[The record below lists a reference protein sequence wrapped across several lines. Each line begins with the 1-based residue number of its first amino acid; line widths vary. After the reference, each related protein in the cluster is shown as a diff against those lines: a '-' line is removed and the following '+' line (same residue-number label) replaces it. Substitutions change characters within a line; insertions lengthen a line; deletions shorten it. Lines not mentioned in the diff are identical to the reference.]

1 MLDLNPLIQRAV
13 GAHQQGH
20 LDQAADLYEQVL
32 LQQPDNVAALQLLGA
47 LRGQQGRHAEAI
59 RLTQAALN
67 LKPDD
72 FGTLSNY
79 ASVLMAAGRHDDA
92 LTQLDRALSIKP
104 DFFEAIYNRAVTLA
118 QLKRFAESVA
128 SYDKALGLRPNS
140 PHVFYN
146 RGISQAALGWWKD
159 AVASY
164 DRAIALHPKFS
175 AAFDNRGNAL
185 RAMGEFEQALESYDK
200 ALALAPRDFRA
211 LYNRAIMLS
220 DMGRFEDAAASY
232 QQSLALQPQFADALL
247 NHGIALLRLERFAEA
262 LARFDKYLSLRPSDP
277 AGLNNR
283 GAALWHLGRHGE
295 ALSSYNQALAVNPEH
310 APARLG
316 RARLLYDMGRFNDAL
331 ADYDKALATD
341 PNDARAWN
349 GRGAVLNAQKR
360 GGDAIASFDKALQ
373 LKPDLAD
380 ALANRA
386 YLRWSERGDSAGA
399 ISDFQAALAADPAQ
413 PFAAGEL
420 LHLKMH
426 AADWTDFDAAV
437 ASITDGVRKRR
448 RVVRPFA
455 YQAIC
460 ASPAELQTCSR
471 IFADSLFAKVDGP
484 PLPASSHDKIRIGYV
499 SAEFREQ
506 ATAYLMAGL
515 YELHDRERFEVVAID
530 NGGGDG
536 SEMRRRLEAAFDR
549 VLYIAKMT
557 DDEAAALIRA
567 AEIDIL
573 VNLNGYF
580 GLPRMGV
587 FARRAAPIQV
597 NYLGFPATL
606 GAPYMDYLIADK
618 VVIPQDEQRFY
629 DEKIVTLPHS
639 YQAND
644 RKRAI
649 AAAVPSR
656 AAMGLPDAAF
666 VFCNFNQSY
675 KITPS
680 TFAGWM
686 RILKAV
692 EGSVLWL
699 LNSKPPFAENLSREA
714 QRHGVAPDRLI
725 FAPNVR
731 LDRHLSRLRLA
742 DLFLDSLPYNAHTTA
757 SDALWAG
764 VPLVTCRGT
773 AFPGRVASS
782 LLAAA
787 GMPELISES
796 AQEYEALAIRLGRD
810 PDAITQLKEKLEK
823 SRLTCPLFDTDLFRR
838 HIEAAYS
845 TMVEIAKR
853 GEPPQAFAVDDLQ
866 NTN

>member
-1 MLDLNPLIQRAV
+1 LDLNPLIQRAV
-13 GAHQQGH
+13 AAHQQGH

-47 LRGQQGRHAEAI
+47 LRGQQGRNAEAI
-59 RLTQAALN
+59 RLMQAALN
-67 LKPDD
+67 LKHDD

-79 ASVLMAAGRHDDA
+79 ASVLMAAGRHEDA
-92 LTQLDRALSIKP
+92 LIQLDRAMSIKP

-128 SYDKALGLRPNS
+128 SYDKALSLRPNS
-140 PHVFYN
+140 PQILYN
-146 RGISQAALGWWKD
+146 RGLSQAALGWWKD

-164 DRAIALHPKFS
+164 DRSIALHPKF
-175 AAFDNRGNAL
+175 APAFDNRGNAL
-185 RAMGEFEQALESYDK
+185 RAMGQLEQALESYDK
-200 ALALAPRDFRA
+200 ALALAPLDFRT
-211 LYNRAIMLS
+211 LYNRAITLS
-220 DMGRFEDAAASY
+220 DLGRFEDAAAGF
-232 QQSLALQPQFADALL
+232 QQSLVHQPQFADALL
-247 NHGIALLRLERFAEA
+247 NHGIVLLRLERFAEA
-262 LARFDKYLSLRPSDP
+262 LARFDKYLSLRPGDP
-277 AGLNNR
+277 EGLNNR
-283 GAALWHLGRHGE
+283 GVALWHLGRHDE
-295 ALSSYNQALAVNPEH
+295 ALASYNKALSVGPEH
-310 APARLG
+310 VSARLG
-316 RARLLYDMGRFNDAL
+316 RARLLHDMGRFNDAL

-341 PNDARAWN
+341 PCDARAWN

-360 GGDAIASFDKALQ
+360 GRDAIASFDKALQ

-386 YLRWSERGDSAGA
+386 YLRWSELGDSAGA

-426 AADWTDFDAAV
+426 VADWTDFDACA
-437 ASITDGVRKRR
+437 ASITDEVRKGR

-460 ASPAELQTCSR
+460 ASPADLQACSR
-471 IFADSLFAKVDGP
+471 IFADSLFPKTDGP
-484 PLPASSHDKIRIGYV
+484 TLPARSHDKIRIGYL
-499 SAEFREQ
+499 SGEFREQ

-515 YELHDRERFEVVAID
+515 YELHDREKFEVIAID

-536 SEMRRRLEAAFDR
+536 SEMRRRLESAFDR
-549 VLYIAKMT
+549 ILYIAKMT
-557 DDEAAALIRA
+557 DDEAAALIRT

-580 GLPRMGV
+580 GAPRMGV

-606 GAPYMDYLIADK
+606 GASYMDYIIADP
-618 VVIPQDEQRFY
+618 VVIPDEEQRYY
-629 DEKIVTLPHS
+629 DEKTVTLPHS

-656 AAMGLPDAAF
+656 AAMGLPDTGF

-686 RILKAV
+686 RILKVV

-725 FAPNVR
+725 FAPDVK
-731 LDRHLSRLRLA
+731 LDRHLSRLKLA
-742 DLFLDSLPYNAHTTA
+742 DLFLDTLPYNAHTTA

-764 VPLVTCRGT
+764 VPLLTCRGT

-787 GMPELISES
+787 GMPELISETPH
-796 AQEYEALAIRLGRD
+796 EYEALAIRLGRD
-810 PDAITQLKEKLEK
+810 PGAIIDLKEKLARN
-823 SRLTCPLFDTDLFRR
+823 RLTCPLFDTDLFRR

-853 GEPPQAFAVDDLQ
+853 GEPPQAFAVGNL
-866 NTN
+866 

>member
-1 MLDLNPLIQRAV
+1 MLDVNPLIQRAV

-32 LQQPDNVAALQLLGA
+32 QQQPDNVAALQLLGA
-47 LRGQQGRHAEAI
+47 LRGQQGRNAEAL
-59 RLTQAALN
+59 RLTQAAVK

-79 ASVLMAAGRHDDA
+79 ASVLMATGRNEDA

-104 DFFEAIYNRAVTLA
+104 DFFEAIYNRGVTLA

-140 PHVFYN
+140 PQVFYN

-164 DRAIALHPKFS
+164 DRAIALHPNFA

-185 RAMGEFEQALESYDK
+185 RALGQLEQALESYDK
-200 ALALAPRDFRA
+200 AVALAPLDFRA
-211 LYNRAIMLS
+211 LYNRAIVLS
-220 DMGRFEDAAASY
+220 DLGRLEEAATGY
-232 QQSLALQPQFADALL
+232 QQSLALQPLFADALL
-247 NHGIALLRLERFAEA
+247 NQGAVLLRLERFDDA
-262 LARFDKYLSLRPSDP
+262 LTRFDECLPLRPGDP
-277 AGLNNR
+277 EVLNNR
-283 GAALWHLGRHGE
+283 GVALWHLGRHDE
-295 ALSSYNQALAVNPEH
+295 ALASYNQALAVSPENVS
-310 APARLG
+310 ARLG
-316 RARLLYDMGRFNDAL
+316 RARLLHDTGHFNEAL

-341 PNDARAWN
+341 ANDARAWN

-360 GGDAIASFDKALQ
+360 GRDAIISFDKAVQ

-386 YLRWSERGDSAGA
+386 YLRWSEHGDYAGA
-399 ISDFQAALAADPAQ
+399 TDDLRAALAANPAQ

-420 LHLKMH
+420 LHLGMH

-437 ASITDGVRKRR
+437 ASITDGVRKGR

-460 ASPAELQTCSR
+460 ASPADLQACSR
-471 IFADSLFAKVDGP
+471 IFADSIFPNAGRP
-484 PLPASSHDKIRIGYV
+484 TLPARSHDKIRIGYL

-515 YELHDRERFEVVAID
+515 YELHDRETFEIIAVD

-536 SEMRRRLEAAFDR
+536 SEMRRRLEAAFDK

-557 DDEAAALIRA
+557 DDEAAALIRG

-580 GLPRMGV
+580 GSPRMGV

-618 VVIPQDEQRFY
+618 VVIPADEQRFY

-656 AAMGLPDAAF
+656 AAIGLPDTAF

-714 QRHGVAPDRLI
+714 QRHGVAPERLI
-725 FAPNVR
+725 FAPNLP
-731 LDRHLSRLRLA
+731 LDRHLSRLKLA

-810 PDAITQLKEKLEK
+810 PVAIIDLKEKLANN
-823 SRLTCPLFDTDLFRR
+823 RLTCPLFDTDLFRR

-845 TMVEIAKR
+845 TMIEIAKR
-853 GEPPQAFAVDDLQ
+853 GEPPQAVAVGNLQ
-866 NTN
+866 NTD